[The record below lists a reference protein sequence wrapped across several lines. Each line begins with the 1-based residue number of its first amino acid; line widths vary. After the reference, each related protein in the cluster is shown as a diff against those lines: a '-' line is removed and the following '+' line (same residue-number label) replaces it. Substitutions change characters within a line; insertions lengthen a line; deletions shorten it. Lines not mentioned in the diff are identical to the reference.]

1 MGEVQCISA
10 DPDMAIP
17 DELNDAA
24 LLLSEIIT
32 SVQKQGLS
40 ESQLPFQEP
49 HRLDDCAWVSNRLAE
64 ILPLSVSQK
73 NHLLMQTNPRLR
85 LDLIQELLEDGV
97 DLNSTLH

>member
-1 MGEVQCISA
+1 VQCISA

-49 HRLDDCAWVSNRLAE
+49 HRLDDCAWVSNR
-64 ILPLSVSQK
+64 
-73 NHLLMQTNPRLR
+73 
-85 LDLIQELLEDGV
+85 
-97 DLNSTLH
+97 